1 MVSCPFG
8 KKRWIFFLIVALVI
22 GVSVY
27 LLWPQPEEI
36 RVNAANTQNLEESKE
51 TPLPNIGV
59 FSGNKAMDFTLED
72 ADGNVVSL
80 SDFYGRPI
88 VLNFWATWCSP
99 CKAEMPYMEKIW
111 REYQEKGSDLVYLL
125 VNVGESVETVQGFY
139 EKNFFTM
146 PVVYDKNS
154 RIFTRYLFRGIP
166 GTLFIDREGVIKARY
181 NEMLPEATFRTQ
193 IARITGES

>member
-99 CKAEMPYMEKIW
+99 CKAEMPHMEKIW